1 MLEYYTDLLTIIL
14 LISVLFKKC
23 LYICI
28 IINLKNYKKMYLE
41 TKTIKLE
48 LEIEVLTNILNSGI
62 LSENE
67 RIVIK
72 NLLEEIKT
80 ECKLE
85 LMQD

>member
-1 MLEYYTDLLTIIL
+1 
-14 LISVLFKKC
+14 
-23 LYICI
+23 
-28 IINLKNYKKMYLE
+28 MYLE

>member
-1 MLEYYTDLLTIIL
+1 
-14 LISVLFKKC
+14 
-23 LYICI
+23 
-28 IINLKNYKKMYLE
+28 MYLE

-72 NLLEEIKT
+72 NLLEEIKN